1 MKPPRIRF
9 FSPHSEDSNTDQ
21 DRQEDWGEGTEMYQ
35 GLGLSLAADPSQG
48 LCYSFRY

>member
-9 FSPHSEDSNTDQ
+9 SPHSEYSNTDQ

-35 GLGLSLAADPSQG
+35 GLGLTLAADSSQG
-48 LCYSFRY
+48 LCYSFHY